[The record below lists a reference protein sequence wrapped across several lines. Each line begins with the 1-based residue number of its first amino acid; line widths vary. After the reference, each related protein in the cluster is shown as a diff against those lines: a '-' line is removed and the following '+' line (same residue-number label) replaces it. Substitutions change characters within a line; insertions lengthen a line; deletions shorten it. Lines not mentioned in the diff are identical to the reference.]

1 MALDV
6 YVMPLWRF
14 KAGDLTTGVQRLFP
28 ENPGGSTA
36 FRILR
41 LPNIK
46 AFIARRK
53 AARRVRG
60 VIKEAEKALGC
71 RIQWRDEGDVVHS
84 EQAWWGFEALRAYA
98 KWLDLKD
105 QIPAFED
112 PPDNNFYKHPAL
124 KWEGASRQFRYSHII
139 DHSCYSGY
147 YVPCHFD
154 RVVYVDAYQAY
165 GRFTF
170 QRSFGSSYTL
180 SDQLCSLER
189 EIPQENDPGMS
200 ESSQRAIA
208 AGFKT
213 LKELCGHSLSH
224 KLPIVFWG

>member
-1 MALDV
+1 MAPDV
-6 YVMPLWRF
+6 YMMPLWRF

-28 ENPGGSTA
+28 ENPAGSTA
-36 FRILR
+36 FRILQ

-53 AARRVRG
+53 AARQVRG

-124 KWEGASRQFRYSHII
+124 K
-139 DHSCYSGY
+139 
-147 YVPCHFD
+147 
-154 RVVYVDAYQAY
+154 
-165 GRFTF
+165 
-170 QRSFGSSYTL
+170 
-180 SDQLCSLER
+180 
-189 EIPQENDPGMS
+189 
-200 ESSQRAIA
+200 
-208 AGFKT
+208 
-213 LKELCGHSLSH
+213 
-224 KLPIVFWG
+224 

>member
-6 YVMPLWRF
+6 YVMPMWRF
-14 KAGDLTTGVQRLFP
+14 KAGDLTTGVQRQFAGKTTLVSPLGF
-28 ENPGGSTA
+28 
-36 FRILR
+36 LR
-41 LPNIK
+41 LPNFK
-46 AFIARRK
+46 ALLARRS
-53 AARRVRG
+53 AVRQ
-60 VIKEAEKALGC
+60 VRAVVKEAEQSLGV
-71 RIQWRDEGDVVHS
+71 RLRWRDEGEVVFS

-105 QIPAFED
+105 QLPAFED
-112 PPDNNFYKHPAL
+112 PPENNFYKHPAL
-124 KWEGASRQFRYSHII
+124 KCEAPGRQFRFSQII

-154 RVVYVDAYQAY
+154 RVVYVDSYQVF

-180 SDQLCSLER
+180 HDQLGRLEP
-189 EIPQENDPGMS
+189 EMPQDDDPVIS
-200 ESSQRAIA
+200 ESSRRAIA

-213 LKELCGHSLSH
+213 LKDLCGHSLSH